1 MAVIY
6 VLFIFS
12 ISTLKYTHQCSR
24 IQLKTRKQYPLYAEA
39 VLFLSFKSCKQIF
52 SSLPFPAS
60 EQSGHI
66 TAPITN
72 LQTNAKI
79 HTQQIFGHKCIL
91 YTNSIPT
98 KCLTQLPTQDYFFF
112 PPLPMQL
119 FHFNIDSKFSRE
131 YIRLESGKGKRGG
144 IGIGKTECN

>member
-1 MAVIY
+1 MIY
-6 VLFIFS
+6 VLFILS

-39 VLFLSFKSCKQIF
+39 VLFLSFKSCKQIS

-60 EQSGHI
+60 EQSVHI

-72 LQTNAKI
+72 LQTKAKI
-79 HTQQIFGHKCIL
+79 HTKQIFGQKCIL
-91 YTNSIPT
+91 HTNSIPT
-98 KCLTQLPTQDYFFF
+98 KCLSQLLTQDYFFF

-131 YIRLESGKGKRGG
+131 YIKIKQWERKEGG
-144 IGIGKTECN
+144 DRNRKDRMNLT